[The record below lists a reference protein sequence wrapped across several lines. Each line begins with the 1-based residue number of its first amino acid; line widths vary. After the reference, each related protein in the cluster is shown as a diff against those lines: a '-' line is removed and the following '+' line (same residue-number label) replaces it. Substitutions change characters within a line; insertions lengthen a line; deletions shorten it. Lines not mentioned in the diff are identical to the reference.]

1 MGQEAANWQPSC
13 GKDGMSMRTEPRHA
27 AVTTLAVLA
36 LALAGCFR
44 ESDENTNEGID
55 STPGEVAVEVL
66 LTDASIEMPDEIE
79 AGPVVFEVTNG
90 GTEPHGFA
98 IEGVDSQLDLR
109 VDQLDTVRTELE
121 PGTYTVYSPV
131 EGDRE
136 AGLERE
142 LTVTEASDGN
152 GAPLRDEAIGPSE
165 EQAPIDDAP

>member
-1 MGQEAANWQPSC
+1 
-13 GKDGMSMRTEPRHA
+13 MRTRTRSRHA

-66 LTDASIEMPDEIE
+66 LTDTAIEMPDEIE
-79 AGPVVFEVTNG
+79 AGPVVFEVTNS
-90 GTEPHGFA
+90 GTESHGFA
-98 IEGVDSQLDLR
+98 IEGVDGELPSLR

-142 LTVTEASDGN
+142 LTVTEASDSD
-152 GAPLRDEAIGPSE
+152 GAPLGDEGVGPGE
-165 EQAPIDDAP
+165 EQAPIDDDAP